1 MDLEEKKETYNGGK
15 MVKVICELIGSGKTT
30 YALNNKKD
38 NDILLDWDL
47 LKEALHTENPVFVKE
62 VQDMLLKFFYQK
74 GFNIWYITTK
84 LGSNEL
90 EILEQMED
98 VEYIWINTTK
108 QQCLENIKRRN
119 RNDEVQY
126 IEQLRK
132 NNDNIYNNYYRD
144 SRIKYKVVSVFDDS
158 ERW

>member
-1 MDLEEKKETYNGGK
+1 MDLEEEKESNNGGK
-15 MVKVICELIGSGKTT
+15 MVKVICGMIGSGKTT
-30 YALNNKKD
+30 YALNNKNK
-38 NDILLDWDL
+38 NDILLDWDFL
-47 LKEALHTENPVFVKE
+47 VEALNTDNPILVKE
-62 VQDMLLKFFYQK
+62 VQDILLKYFYQK

-90 EILEQMED
+90 EILEQIKD

-108 QQCLENIKRRN
+108 QQCAENIIKRN
-119 RNDEVQY
+119 RNDETKY

-132 NNDNIYNNYYRD
+132 RNDEIYNYYYNE
-144 SRIKYKVVSVFDDS
+144 SKIKYKIVDIFDNK